1 MKVRYVVVCLLLIL
15 AFARPSSAAIFG
27 SVKGLVHGPDHRP
40 ISAAIVTLHAGASA
54 LTSTASTDAAG
65 EFSFVAIPVGRYR
78 ATVAADGFSPAE
90 QSFALFS
97 SGGPLLHFALQLPVA
112 RQSVE
117 VAANAE
123 AVTPESATTT
133 TLIGRDDIRN
143 APGADRSNSLAMITN
158 FVPGAYVTHDQLHV
172 RGGHQV
178 TWSVDGVP
186 VPNTNIASNVG
197 PQFDPKDIDYLE
209 VQRGSY
215 SAEYGDRS
223 YGVFNVVP
231 RTGFERNREA
241 ELVASFGS
249 FFQSNDQLSFG
260 DHTARFAWYASVNG
274 NRSDLGLETPAPQV
288 IHDRGSGLG
297 GFANLIFNA
306 TPRDQL
312 RLTTSVR
319 RDDYQ
324 IPNTANAQKAG
335 VRDNERER
343 DGFVNF
349 SWVRTTAAGFV
360 FTASPFYHMNRAAY
374 EGGLR
379 DPGIS
384 PSDRQDSQYA
394 GAQIAVNGATRRHNL
409 RLGVYGFGQTGA
421 RTFDLRKSEHPEN
434 PLRQEQNSSGYLAA
448 AFLEDQF
455 KLTPWLTLN
464 GGVRLTRFGGAISE
478 SAASPRVGAALRIPK
493 LNWVLRGFY
502 GRFYQAP
509 PLSTLSGPLL
519 DFATNAGLG
528 FLPLR
533 GERDEEKQFGLSI
546 PIRGWAIDL
555 DNFHTRAANFFDH
568 NVLGNSNIFFP
579 LTIHAAHV
587 RGWEVTLRS
596 PRLFHRA
603 QLHLAYSLQHAEGQ
617 GGVNG
622 GLTDFSPPA
631 GRFLLDHD
639 QRHTLNAGFESTLPG
654 HAFASGNVYYGSGFA
669 DQNGPS
675 HLPGHTTVDMA
686 IGKSIGERASV
697 SLNAINLA
705 NRRFLLDSSNTF
717 GGTHFANPREIFAQV
732 RYRFRF

>member
-1 MKVRYVVVCLLLIL
+1 MKIQYVVCLLGIF
-15 AFARPSSAAIFG
+15 AFTFPSSAAIFG
-27 SVKGLVHGPDHRP
+27 SVKGVVHGPDHRP
-40 ISAAIVTLHAGASA
+40 ISTAIVTLHADASA
-54 LTSTASTDAAG
+54 FTSTVSTDSAG
-65 EFSFVAIPVGRYR
+65 EFAFSAIPVGRYR
-78 ATVAADGFSPAE
+78 ANVTAEGFSSAE
-90 QSFALFS
+90 QALTVLS
-97 SGGPLLHFALQLPVA
+97 TASPVLHFALQLAVS

-117 VAANAE
+117 VTSRAE
-123 AVTPESATTT
+123 AVNPESATTT
-133 TLIGRDDIRN
+133 TLIGRDDIRG

-178 TWSVDGVP
+178 TWAVDGVP

-241 ELVASFGS
+241 ELVASFGN
-249 FFQSNDQLSFG
+249 FFQTNDQLSFG
-260 DHTARFAWYASVNG
+260 DHTGRFAWYASMNG
-274 NRSDLGLETPAPQV
+274 NRSNLGLETPSPLV
-288 IHDRGSGLG
+288 IHDRGTGLG
-297 GFANLIFNA
+297 AFANLIFNA

-324 IPNTANAQKAG
+324 IPNDPQG
-335 VRDNERER
+335 QQSGIRDNERER
-343 DGFVNF
+343 DAFFNF
-349 SWVRTTAAGFV
+349 SWVRTTASGFV
-360 FTASPFYHMNRAAY
+360 LTVSPFYHLNRAAY
-374 EGGLR
+374 EGGLH
-379 DPGIS
+379 DPGFS
-384 PSDRQDSQYA
+384 LSDRQRSRYV
-394 GAQIAVNGATRRHNL
+394 GAQIALNGVTRQHNL
-409 RLGVYGFGQTGA
+409 RVGVYGFGQTES
-421 RTFDLRKSEHPEN
+421 RSFELRDTI
-434 PLRQEQNSSGYLAA
+434 QQQSGTGHIAA
-448 AFLEDQF
+448 VFLEDQF
-455 KLTPWLTLN
+455 KLTPWLTLS
-464 GGVRLTRFGGAISE
+464 GGVRLTNFGGAISE
-478 SAASPRVGAALRIPK
+478 NAASPRAGAAIRIPK
-493 LNWVLRGFY
+493 LNWVVRGFY

-509 PLSTLSGPLL
+509 PLSTLSGHLL
-519 DFATNAGLG
+519 NYAAVAGLG
-528 FLPLR
+528 FLPLH

-546 PIRGWAIDL
+546 PIHGWALDL

-579 LTIHAAHV
+579 LTIDAAHI
-587 RGWEVTLRS
+587 RGWEVTMRS

-622 GLTDFSPPA
+622 GLTDFSAP
-631 GRFLLDHD
+631 GTRFLLDHD
-639 QRHTLNAGFESTLPG
+639 QRHTLNAGFESTLPHG
-654 HAFASGNVYYGSGFA
+654 AFVSGNFYFGSGFA

-675 HLPGHTTVDMA
+675 HLPGHTTVDLA
-686 IGKSIGERASV
+686 IGKSIRERASLT
-697 SLNAINLA
+697 LNATNLA
-705 NRRFLLDSSNTF
+705 NRRFLLDRSNTF
-717 GGTHFANPREIFAQV
+717 GGMHYANSRELFAQL